1 LTTHVATV
9 HWRDDRWIDVQ
20 LRYLERFLPQP
31 YKVYAFLNHIEV
43 DHSDRFFYSSDE
55 RIKEHSTK
63 LNLLADMITF
73 NAASDDDQLLF
84 IDGDAF
90 PIADLGPLITDE
102 LPRHKLIAVR
112 RDEATDVQP
121 HPCFC
126 LTTVGFWRQLG
137 GDWRKGGH
145 SWTNAAG
152 REVSDVGARVLKA
165 VDDQHVDW
173 KPMLRSNKND
183 PHPLFFGVYDDL
195 VYHHGAGFRRARG
208 GRLMIAEAGVHEAD
222 KKLRTRIIRRLP
234 ANKWTRPIRQRF
246 NPARN
251 INKQLKDQIDAL
263 SGEWFDKIQS
273 DPEFFR
279 ELTEPAPASP
289 A

>member
-1 LTTHVATV
+1 MTTHVATV

-31 YKVYAFLNHIEV
+31 YKVYAFLNHMET
-43 DHSDRFFYSSDE
+43 DHSGRFYYSSDE
-55 RIKEHSTK
+55 RIREHSTK
-63 LNLLADMITF
+63 LNLLADMIAF
-73 NAASDDDQLLF
+73 NADSDDDPLLF

-90 PIADLGPLITDE
+90 PVAELGPLISEE

-112 RDEATDVQP
+112 RDEASDVQP

-126 LTTVGFWRQLG
+126 LTTVGFWRELG

-145 SWTNAAG
+145 SWTNAVG

-165 VDDQHVDW
+165 IDEQKVDW
-173 KPMLRSNKND
+173 KPLLRSNKQN

-208 GRLMIAEAGVHEAD
+208 GRLMIAESGVHEAE
-222 KKLRTRIIRRLP
+222 KSLRARFLRALP
-234 ANKWTRPIRQRF
+234 ANKLTKKLRRRF
-246 NPARN
+246 NPARQ
-251 INKQLKDQIDAL
+251 ISEELKDRNDQL
-263 SGEWFDKIQS
+263 SAEWFSKIER

-279 ELTEPAPASP
+279 ELT
-289 A
+289 